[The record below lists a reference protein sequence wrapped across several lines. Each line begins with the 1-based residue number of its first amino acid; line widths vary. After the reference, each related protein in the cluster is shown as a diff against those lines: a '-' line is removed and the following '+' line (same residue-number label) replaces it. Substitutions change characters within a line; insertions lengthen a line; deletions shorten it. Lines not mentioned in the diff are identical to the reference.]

1 MFHICISWK
10 TQIPKLSLA
19 VISYFYELRDQK
31 WTRWSS
37 ETWLIGNID
46 QHRPSINLNS
56 THHFPLGLGVISWWR
71 QLFYLLWTIIQIFQ
85 ANLEIFGVVHWW
97 IPFLYFVIFTL
108 TTCLDQ
114 FDKSSSSVTLKR
126 MVAKA
131 LLMEQIWGDRSDV
144 RDISAQFTDIA
155 PSKFNPHPAMKA
167 TYKSDDDTLYV
178 LHCNKS
184 ADIFTYC
191 VQYFLYDVRASICL
205 TRWSFLWNV
214 NRPETFVMKMTL
226 I

>member
-1 MFHICISWK
+1 M
-10 TQIPKLSLA
+10 
-19 VISYFYELRDQK
+19 
-31 WTRWSS
+31 
-37 ETWLIGNID
+37 
-46 QHRPSINLNS
+46 
-56 THHFPLGLGVISWWR
+56 
-71 QLFYLLWTIIQIFQ
+71 
-85 ANLEIFGVVHWW
+85 
-97 IPFLYFVIFTL
+97 
-108 TTCLDQ
+108 DQ

-178 LHCNKS
+178 LHFSKS

-191 VQYFLYDVRASICL
+191 VQYFLYDVRASYKYML
-205 TRWSFLWNV
+205 N
-214 NRPETFVMKMTL
+214 
-226 I
+226 